1 MIQNFD
7 FMILDFIQSNIRNV
21 FFDKIM
27 PFITYLGSG
36 GVIWIVIAL
45 ILLFLKKYRLC
56 GIEMITGLLTGLLIG
71 NIILKNLIMRNRPC
85 WINENIDML
94 ISIPKDYSFPSG
106 HTMSGFCC
114 AVILLYFNKRIGI
127 PAIALASIIAFSR
140 LYLYVH
146 FPTDIL
152 AGGIIGCVIA
162 FLVIFIFNKI
172 KTKQK
177 SCNIRQ

>member
-7 FMILDFIQSNIRNV
+7 FMILDFIQSNIKNV

-45 ILLFLKKYRLC
+45 ILLFLKNYRLC

-114 AVILLYFNKRIGI
+114 AVILLCFDKRIGI

-152 AGGIIGCVIA
+152 AGGIIGCIIA

-172 KTKQK
+172 KAKQK